1 MTFSIAACDRRTGMF
16 GVCISTRFPAVGAIT
31 TFARA
36 RVGAVVTQAR
46 ANPLLA
52 CDGLDLLERGYDAEE
67 VLGALVDSDYEPQ
80 RRQLV
85 VVDAGCGV
93 AVHTGTAADHYR
105 GHFSG
110 LGFAAAGNLLVC
122 ERTLL
127 SMLEAYEAA
136 REEGLAERLVRSLE
150 AGQAAGGDRRGRQS
164 AALRVVNTEPYPYLD
179 LRVEDHSDPV
189 AELRRVY
196 EVAKVELLPFVEA
209 LPTRE
214 NPEVEMGEEIR
225 GTLIPDAHP
234 SHSPTIARPTPPL
247 RAVPS
252 GAERD
257 DGDVEWP
264 RTEPPLAGERS
275 A

>member
-1 MTFSIAACDRRTGMF
+1 MTFSIAACDARTGMF
-16 GVCISTRFPAVGAIT
+16 GVCVSTRFPAVGAIT

-52 CDGLDLLERGYDAEE
+52 CEGLDLLEEGYGAEE
-67 VLGALVDSDYEPQ
+67 VLRRLVASDHEPQ
-80 RRQLV
+80 RRQLM

-105 GHFSG
+105 GHFTG
-110 LGFAAAGNLLVC
+110 CGYGVAGNLLVC

-136 REEGLAERLVRSLE
+136 WDEGLPERLVRSLE

-179 LRVEDHSDPV
+179 LRVDEHPDPV
-189 AELRRVY
+189 AEMRRVY
-196 EVAKVELLPFVEA
+196 KVAKVELLPFVEA

-214 NPEVEMGEEIR
+214 NPDVDLGAEIR
-225 GTLIPDAHP
+225 GTLIPNGRPP
-234 SHSPTIARPTPPL
+234 SNPAEKRAPL
-247 RAVPS
+247 RAVPT
-252 GAERD
+252 GAQSRDAVTER
-257 DGDVEWP
+257 P
-264 RTEPPLAGERS
+264 RAEPPLTGERS